1 MKTLISILFLLSNF
15 NWLMAQHHT
24 LYLIPGTGGDHRLFK
39 NLQIENC
46 ETSHIELWL
55 FEKGETL
62 PEYAQRLSAQIDTTQ
77 PYSIAG
83 VSLGGMVAVEMAK
96 FIQPEKVFLISS
108 AKTKSELPLGYQLQ
122 KHIPI
127 YKLFSGNFYKKIT
140 NFGRAIWEPECKP
153 ENELC
158 NQMVNDKHPDFIPRA
173 IDAIVNWKNETVPE
187 NVIHIHG
194 DNDHTL
200 PFHRINNPIRIKNG
214 SHMMVLIHA
223 HEISEMINDELKE
236 YNEQ

>member
-1 MKTLISILFLLSNF
+1 MEPFYYPIWLLLETPPQKRKTMKTLISILFLLSNF

-83 VSLGGMVAVEMAK
+83 VSLGGMV
-96 FIQPEKVFLISS
+96 
-108 AKTKSELPLGYQLQ
+108 G
-122 KHIPI
+122 IPH
-127 YKLFSGNFYKKIT
+127 
-140 NFGRAIWEPECKP
+140 GR
-153 ENELC
+153 
-158 NQMVNDKHPDFIPRA
+158 
-173 IDAIVNWKNETVPE
+173 
-187 NVIHIHG
+187 
-194 DNDHTL
+194 
-200 PFHRINNPIRIKNG
+200 
-214 SHMMVLIHA
+214 
-223 HEISEMINDELKE
+223 
-236 YNEQ
+236 